1 MKLIESLG
9 YHASVYTPLMQQL
22 LQDDPAL
29 EPFHKGLASTASAT
43 HAASKRATSFSQ
55 SKRKILVEALHKQ
68 YEHLN
73 PDDRTRTQIDVLLA
87 PNTVTITTGHQLNLF
102 TGPLYFWYKILDV
115 INEAAAMQQAD
126 AKHQYVPVFWMASE
140 DHDFEEIN
148 HFFLG
153 EQKVRW
159 EAAAAGA
166 VGRMSTTGLDA
177 VLEELTPYWNN
188 TDQGKELL
196 ALFAACYL
204 QEGTLAKATRRLV
217 HQLFGA
223 AGIVVVDGDDATLKS
238 LFVPVLKAEV
248 GEQITHKAVMQT
260 NTALKKVVK
269 DFKPQ
274 INPREINIFYLFD
287 DKRLRITSAANLF
300 GTTENPAKWTL
311 ESLREEI
318 QKHPERFSPNALMRP
333 LYQECVLP
341 NIAYVGGGGEL
352 AYWLQLKTAFDTFD
366 IPYPLLQHRT
376 TVLLMSEKQVK
387 KCNKLNLPIADLFLP
402 TAAFIN
408 KRVRQI
414 SDIDIDF
421 SSQRELLKDNFKTFH
436 RLASQTDKSFLGA
449 VEAQEKKQLK
459 GLDKLENRLLKAQRK
474 KLQDEVVRATD
485 IRNDLFPNNRLQ
497 ERTAHFSN
505 FVLEASLANFTNE
518 LKVTLS
524 TASNGLAIIQIGY
537 P

>member
-1 MKLIESLG
+1 
-9 YHASVYTPLMQQL
+9 MQQL
-22 LQDDPAL
+22 LQNDASLKSFHNGLVSTPA
-29 EPFHKGLASTASAT
+29 AT
-43 HAASKRATSFSQ
+43 QAASKRAASFDQ
-55 SKRKILVEALHKQ
+55 SKRNTLVEVLHRQ
-68 YEHLN
+68 YEHL
-73 PDDRTRTQIDVLLA
+73 DTDAKTRTQIDALSA
-87 PNTVTITTGHQLNLF
+87 PNTVTITTGHQLNIF

-115 INEAAAMQQAD
+115 INMVGHIQDED
-126 AKHQYVPVFWMASE
+126 EKHQYVPVFWMASE

-153 EQKVRW
+153 EKKVRW
-159 EAAAAGA
+159 EATASSA
-166 VGRMSTTGLDA
+166 VGRMPTSGLEA
-177 VLEELTPYWNN
+177 VLKMLTPYYSG

-196 ALFAACYL
+196 ALFAECYL
-204 QEGTLAKATRRLV
+204 QEETLANATRRLV

-223 AGIVVVDGDDATLKS
+223 HGIVVIDGDDAALKS
-238 LFVPVLKAEV
+238 LFAPVLQEEV
-248 GEQITHKAVMQT
+248 SKQITQKAVHKT
-260 NTALKKVVK
+260 NNSLKKAVK

-274 INPREINIFYLFD
+274 VNSRAINIFYLFD
-287 DKRLRITSAANLF
+287 NKRLRITKDDHDV
-300 GTTENPAKWTL
+300 GTSENPAKWTL
-311 ESLREEI
+311 QSLCEEI
-318 QKHPERFSPNALMRP
+318 QKYPERFSPNALMRP

-352 AYWLQLKTAFDTFD
+352 AYWLQLKTTFKAFD
-366 IPYPLLQHRT
+366 IPYPLLHHRT

-387 KCNKLNLPIADLFLP
+387 KCNKLHLPIADLFLP

-421 SSQRELLKDNFKTFH
+421 SSQRELLKDNFKTFYH
-436 RLASQTDKSFLGA
+436 LASLTDKSFLGA

-485 IRNDLFPNNRLQ
+485 IRNDLFPNNSLQ
-497 ERTAHFSN
+497 ERTAHFSA
-505 FVLEASLANFTNE
+505 FVLDAGLANFTNE
-518 LKVTLS
+518 LKATLS

>member
-9 YHASVYTPLMQQL
+9 YHTGVYAPLMQQL
-22 LQDDPAL
+22 LHNDPAFK
-29 EPFHKGLASTASAT
+29 PFHTGLVSTTAAT
-43 HAASKRATSFSQ
+43 EAASNRATSFDQ
-55 SKRKILVEALHKQ
+55 SKRNTLVEVLHKQ
-68 YEHLN
+68 YEHLA
-73 PDDRTRTQIDVLLA
+73 PDDKTRAQIDVLSA
-87 PNTVTITTGHQLNLF
+87 SNAVTIATGHQLNLF

-115 INEAAAMQQAD
+115 INGAAAMQQAD
-126 AKHQYVPVFWMASE
+126 GKHQYVPVFWMASE

-159 EAAAAGA
+159 EAVAAGA
-166 VGRMSTTGLDA
+166 VGRMPTTGLDA
-177 VLEELTPYWNN
+177 VLDELTPYWNS

-196 ALFAACYL
+196 ALFAESYL

-223 AGIVVVDGDDATLKS
+223 DGIIVVNGDDAALKS
-238 LFVPVLKAEV
+238 MFVPALKAEV
-248 GEQITHKAVMQT
+248 SEQITHKAVAQT
-260 NTALKKVVK
+260 NSALKKEVK

-274 INPREINIFYLFD
+274 VNPREINLFYLLD
-287 DKRLRITSAANLF
+287 DKRSRITTDANLF
-300 GTTENPAKWTL
+300 GTTENPSKWTL
-311 ESLREEI
+311 QSLGEEI
-318 QKHPERFSPNALMRP
+318 EKHPERFSPNALMRP

-341 NIAYVGGGGEL
+341 NIAYIGGGGEL
-352 AYWLQLKTAFDTFD
+352 AYWLQLKTTFEAFD

-402 TAAFIN
+402 TAVFIN

-421 SSQRELLKDNFKTFH
+421 SSQRELLKDNFKAFH
-436 RLASQTDKSFLGA
+436 DLASQTDKSFLGA

-497 ERTAHFSN
+497 ERTAHFSA
-505 FVLEASLANFTNE
+505 FVSEAGIANFTAE
-518 LKVTLS
+518 LKTTLS
-524 TASNGLAIIQIGY
+524 TAENGLVVIQI
-537 P
+537 

>member
-9 YHASVYTPLMQQL
+9 YHTGVYAPLMQQL
-22 LQDDPAL
+22 LHNDPAL
-29 EPFHKGLASTASAT
+29 KPFHTRLVSTEAAT
-43 HAASKRATSFSQ
+43 EAASNRVTSFDQ
-55 SKRKILVEALHKQ
+55 SKRNTLVEVLHKQ
-68 YEHLN
+68 YEHLA
-73 PDDRTRTQIDVLLA
+73 PDGKTRAQIDVLSA
-87 PNTVTITTGHQLNLF
+87 SNTVTIATGHQLNLF

-115 INEAAAMQQAD
+115 INEAAALQQAD

-159 EAAAAGA
+159 EAAASGA
-166 VGRMSTTGLDA
+166 VGRMPTAGLDA
-177 VLEELTPYWNN
+177 VLDELTPYWNSS
-188 TDQGKELL
+188 DQAKELL
-196 ALFAACYL
+196 ALFAECYL

-223 AGIVVVDGDDATLKS
+223 DGIIVVDGDDAALKS
-238 LFVPVLKAEV
+238 LFVPVFKAEV
-248 GEQITHKAVMQT
+248 SEQCTNKAVTQT

-274 INPREINIFYLFD
+274 VNPREINLFYLFD
-287 DKRLRITSAANLF
+287 DKRLRITTDANRF
-300 GTTENPAKWTL
+300 GTTENPSKWTL
-311 ESLREEI
+311 QSLGEEI
-318 QKHPERFSPNALMRP
+318 EKHPERFSPNALMRP

-341 NIAYVGGGGEL
+341 NIAYIGGGGEL
-352 AYWLQLKTAFDTFD
+352 AYWLQLKTTFEAFD

-421 SSQRELLKDNFKTFH
+421 SSQREVLKDNFKAFH
-436 RLASQTDKSFLGA
+436 DLASQTDKSFLGA

-497 ERTAHFSN
+497 ERTTHFSA
-505 FVLEASLANFTNE
+505 FVSEAGIANFTAE
-518 LKVTLS
+518 LKTTLS
-524 TASNGLAIIQIGY
+524 TAENGLVVIQI
-537 P
+537 